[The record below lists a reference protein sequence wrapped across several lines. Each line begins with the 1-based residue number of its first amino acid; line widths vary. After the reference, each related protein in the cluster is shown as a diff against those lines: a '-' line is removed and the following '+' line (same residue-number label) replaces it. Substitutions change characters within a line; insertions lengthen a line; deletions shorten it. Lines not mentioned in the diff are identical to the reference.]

1 MTSFLATGLLACYIA
16 SIAGLNLIG
25 CLISAFYQ
33 RKFEPSPTAGFI
45 IAIVASVL
53 AIVLSVAPSAASL
66 TAKIVQIILL
76 WTAGIASGWNS
87 YGLFKTLRK
96 VRK

>member
-1 MTSFLATGLLACYIA
+1 MTSLLITGLLVCYIA

-53 AIVLSVAPSAASL
+53 VIVCAVIPGSASL
-66 TAKIVQIILL
+66 TVKIVQIILL
-76 WTAGIASGWNS
+76 WTAGVASGWNS

>member
-1 MTSFLATGLLACYIA
+1 MTSLLTTGLLVCYVAC
-16 SIAGLNLIG
+16 IAGLNLLG

-45 IAIVASVL
+45 IAIVASAL
-53 AIVLSVAPSAASL
+53 AIVLAVLPGAASL
-66 TAKIVQIILL
+66 TAKFVQIILL

-96 VRK
+96 IRK